1 MRLTCVYDLFVSI
14 IMLYT
19 CRLSIVLV
27 CPFVWFCVRLV
38 GNTPSLSVSV
48 PYYYH
53 LLSRLIIN
61 AGDICIIIVC
71 FVFHIYF
78 DMCMYGRGEGGYVCV
93 YRFCIMFHSFFFT
106 DVFSF
111 LYFFK
116 YREPSATATR
126 NYKSW
131 CSFLIQI

>member
-19 CRLSIVLV
+19 CRLPIVLV

-71 FVFHIYF
+71 FVFIYILTCV
-78 DMCMYGRGEGGYVCV
+78 CMGGGRGGMCV
-93 YRFCIMFHSFFFT
+93 FIDFVYCFIF
-106 DVFSF
+106 
-111 LYFFK
+111 Y
-116 YREPSATATR
+116 
-126 NYKSW
+126 
-131 CSFLIQI
+131 

>member
-19 CRLSIVLV
+19 CRLPIVLV
-27 CPFVWFCVRLV
+27 CSFVWFCVRLV

-71 FVFHIYF
+71 FVFIYILTCV
-78 DMCMYGRGEGGYVCV
+78 CMGGGGGRGGGMCV
-93 YRFCIMFHSFFFT
+93 FIDF
-106 DVFSF
+106 V
-111 LYFFK
+111 
-116 YREPSATATR
+116 
-126 NYKSW
+126 
-131 CSFLIQI
+131 